1 MNVNSE
7 PPTSVSGSESS
18 ENVPSPDANDSSQ
31 PIYFRS
37 FTFSPDVLIRFDYHG
52 KGVDLSQGPSLA
64 GLLAGL
70 GQLNCSQLTLKRM
83 SNRHG
88 YKVKLVTRFFIII
101 VFVFSQ
107 SFRYE

>member
-1 MNVNSE
+1 MSIVGQEVDKVNHFTPVPVMNVATEASGTRPESTE
-7 PPTSVSGSESS
+7 PS
-18 ENVPSPDANDSSQ
+18 PSPDANESSAGQ
-31 PIYFRS
+31 PVYFRS

-52 KGVDLSQGPSLA
+52 KGVDLSQGPSLS

-88 YKVKLVTRFFIII
+88 
-101 VFVFSQ
+101 
-107 SFRYE
+107 